1 MIEFIAILGST
12 LNRAVPLIS
21 QAFSEPYE
29 LCQKNYMEIDE
40 DWMGKVELGM
50 TVVLAY

>member
-29 LCQKNYMEIDE
+29 LCQKNYME
-40 DWMGKVELGM
+40 MNGQG
-50 TVVLAY
+50 